1 SCIWTLEYSSRP
13 LLFSGILLVVLY
25 GCETWNLT
33 LREVQR
39 LRALENMMLR
49 KIFRA
54 KRDEVTGEWRKLHNA
69 ELHALYFSP
78 NIIGK
83 ATGVAQ
89 SVKALACL
97 SEVAFG
103 CSCYVKF
110 DIIRRILINYF
121 NMNVVMMMGVTD
133 IDDKIIARAAECKQ
147 DPRLLADRYE
157 MEFFEDMSNLNIM
170 SPTVVTK
177 VTNFVPQVISFVQKI
192 IDKGQAYVTED
203 GSVYFDTSKFN
214 RYGKLS
220 PNIPTE
226 DPSIREKKSAMDFAL
241 WKASK
246 PGEPW
251 WSSPWGSGK
260 GRPGWHIEC
269 SAMASLLSKNLKVR
283 IYKTVILPVV
293 LYGCE
298 TWTLTLREEHRLR
311 VFENKV
317 LRKIFGAKRNEV
329 TGEWRKL
336 HNAELHALYSSP
348 DIIRNIKS
356 RRLRWA
362 GHVARM
368 GESRNAY
375 RVLVGRPEGKR
386 PLVRPRRRWE
396 DNIKM
401 DLRKVGYDD
410 RDWINL
416 AQDRDQRRACHFAIL
431 GSSID
436 IHSGG
441 IDLIFPHHEN
451 EEAQSCVYHGT
462 EQWINYWLH
471 TGEVPF
477 FLFVANCE
485 NILLLW
491 TNNILVATGHLH
503 VKGQEKM
510 SKSLKNTISIND
522 FLKSFSCN
530 QFRIFCLLSP
540 YRSSMEYSD
549 TAMENAVA
557 ITKKIESF
565 LTDCEAYINDY
576 TTQGVIDES
585 YLLQSLAE
593 AKTKLTEALSDDFDT
608 ATAMIAILHLIR
620 IGNKMLHQKSQHV
633 SKILQAS

>member
-1 SCIWTLEYSSRP
+1 
-13 LLFSGILLVVLY
+13 
-25 GCETWNLT
+25 
-33 LREVQR
+33 
-39 LRALENMMLR
+39 
-49 KIFRA
+49 
-54 KRDEVTGEWRKLHNA
+54 
-69 ELHALYFSP
+69 
-78 NIIGK
+78 
-83 ATGVAQ
+83 
-89 SVKALACL
+89 
-97 SEVAFG
+97 
-103 CSCYVKF
+103 
-110 DIIRRILINYF
+110 
-121 NMNVVMMMGVTD
+121 MNVVMMMGVTD

-269 SAMASLLSKNLKVR
+269 SAMAS
-283 IYKTVILPVV
+283 
-293 LYGCE
+293 
-298 TWTLTLREEHRLR
+298 
-311 VFENKV
+311 
-317 LRKIFGAKRNEV
+317 
-329 TGEWRKL
+329 
-336 HNAELHALYSSP
+336 
-348 DIIRNIKS
+348 
-356 RRLRWA
+356 
-362 GHVARM
+362 
-368 GESRNAY
+368 
-375 RVLVGRPEGKR
+375 
-386 PLVRPRRRWE
+386 
-396 DNIKM
+396 
-401 DLRKVGYDD
+401 
-410 RDWINL
+410 
-416 AQDRDQRRACHFAIL
+416 AIL

-471 TGEVPF
+471 
-477 FLFVANCE
+477 
-485 NILLLW
+485 
-491 TNNILVATGHLH
+491 TGHLH

-608 ATAMIAILHLIR
+608 ATAMTAILHLIR

-633 SKILQAS
+633 SEHVRSPVAVAAVASFVRQSLEKFGAKFSSKKEIAVQKLDHGPQLEKILDSVVQFRNQVRHNALNSPNTDVSTQNDSEQKLGSKKNTSLLQACDSLRNDLLSAGIHIKDHGKMSTWNYVDKQIKEER